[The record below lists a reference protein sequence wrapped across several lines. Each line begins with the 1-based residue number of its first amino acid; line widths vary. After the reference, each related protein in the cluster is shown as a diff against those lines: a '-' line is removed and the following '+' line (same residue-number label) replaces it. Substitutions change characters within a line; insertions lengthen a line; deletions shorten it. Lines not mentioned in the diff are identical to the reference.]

1 MDPEDIF
8 QYILRIGVASHTPLL
23 SLSLSFLFVVV
34 ACREHTRSNSVEGVE
49 DFRSVLVQ
57 LGASFCGVKILEFEF
72 NRLCR
77 HPLTKP
83 RSLERSQIRV
93 EGRKKKIDRHG
104 TGGALEEFGSGLGW
118 SRVWCRMVV
127 LGRCGCLQS
136 GCHCPL
142 PALSTWSVLS
152 FVCCFLFLCC
162 IFLFLRWIP

>member
-1 MDPEDIF
+1 MSSIA
-8 QYILRIGVASHTPLL
+8 YVGTHLL
-23 SLSLSFLFVVV
+23 S
-34 ACREHTRSNSVEGVE
+34 
-49 DFRSVLVQ
+49 
-57 LGASFCGVKILEFEF
+57 
-72 NRLCR
+72 
-77 HPLTKP
+77 P

-142 PALSTWSVLS
+142 PALSPWSVLT
-152 FVCCFLFLCC
+152 FVCCFLFFVLYFSLSPVNPIEDCQSLWSNEMG
-162 IFLFLRWIP
+162 IKTLHFLGLVGILAGSEHRLIA

>member
-1 MDPEDIF
+1 M
-8 QYILRIGVASHTPLL
+8 
-23 SLSLSFLFVVV
+23 
-34 ACREHTRSNSVEGVE
+34 EGVK

-57 LGASFCGVKILEFEF
+57 LGASFCGVKILKFEF

-142 PALSTWSVLS
+142 PALSPWSVLS
-152 FVCCFLFLCC
+152 FVCCFLFFVLYFCLSPVNPIMDC
-162 IFLFLRWIP
+162 QSL